1 MILTAGLIVGGVSLI
16 EDEDEHPGFRD
27 PSSPPPL
34 PRKMVFRRLGGKGSS
49 SPSIEGDN
57 GTAGGSKLRNSQ
69 KVEFG
74 RSLPAPLRFGAH
86 ARSLPRGLATVHA
99 DVRRDSQPAHSSRA
113 AGSLLEEPLPLFTN
127 KPTPPTPA
135 FDPVSLEAQA
145 AWRPLGA
152 ASAGQQA
159 LQDISPPQA

>member
-1 MILTAGLIVGGVSLI
+1 MNSGGFSGEPGVAGVQ
-16 EDEDEHPGFRD
+16 
-27 PSSPPPL
+27 
-34 PRKMVFRRLGGKGSS
+34 
-49 SPSIEGDN
+49 
-57 GTAGGSKLRNSQ
+57 T
-69 KVEFG
+69 VEFG
-74 RSLPAPLRFGAH
+74 WSLPAPLRFGAH
-86 ARSLPRGLATVHA
+86 ARSQPRGLATVHA